1 MSMIK
6 VMRIITKHSR
16 QVMVVTIAIA
26 LSTTMLASIVASFTQ
41 VGLNKAYS
49 VDYIITFPNDPYRNY
64 PNDIFDAKPSYP
76 SFDDN
81 SFDSLS
87 DDLGEDLSDDLGED
101 LPDEF
106 PEFP

>member
-1 MSMIK
+1 MSMVK
-6 VMRIITKHSR
+6 VRRIITKHSR
-16 QVMVVTIAIA
+16 QVIVVTIAIA

-64 PNDIFDAKPSYP
+64 PSDIFDAKPSYP

-81 SFDSLS
+81 SFDSLT
-87 DDLGEDLSDDLGED
+87 DDLSEE